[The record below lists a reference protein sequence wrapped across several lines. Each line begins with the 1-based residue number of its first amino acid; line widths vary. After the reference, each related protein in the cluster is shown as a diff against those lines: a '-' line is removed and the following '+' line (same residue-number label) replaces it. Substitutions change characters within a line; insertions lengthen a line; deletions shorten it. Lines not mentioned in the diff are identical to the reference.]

1 MTFIVCMYGR
11 TAPRTPVQIVADHL
25 LAACEAARSR
35 YPFSHIS
42 RCQLVTESPT

>member
-11 TAPRTPVQIVADHL
+11 SAPHTPVQIVADHL
-25 LAACEAARSR
+25 LAACEAARTL

-42 RCQLVTESPT
+42 RCRLLAN